1 MNIAEITIIY
11 LDGGGSHP
19 CIAVH
24 GFKQR
29 NYYFYR
35 PSDSAKFRRVYT
47 NGVTGEGI
55 FPLSTAQEEITDIL
69 AGRQGGFDVRFR
81 TTEEVQAERDF
92 IEAERKRNEQI
103 ERDTAARM
111 AEAEK
116 QLAALQKQADA
127 IRASAAAR
135 EAAIADGIKA
145 AVNPPA
151 PAPTEPPAS
160 TEEPAPAPA
169 PAPVKRKKSPIPTDT
184 PNS

>member
-11 LDGGGSHP
+11 LDGAGSHP
-19 CIAVH
+19 CLAVH

-47 NGVTGEGI
+47 DGVTGEGI

-81 TTEEVQAERDF
+81 SAEEVQAERDF
-92 IEAERKRNEQI
+92 IEAERKRNEQV

-111 AEAEK
+111 AAAEK
-116 QLAALQKQADA
+116 QLAELARQAA
-127 IRASAAAR
+127 NIRATAAAK
-135 EAAIADGIKA
+135 EAAIAEGIKA
-145 AVNPPA
+145 AVNPPPSA
-151 PAPTEPPAS
+151 PVEPPALS
-160 TEEPAPAPA
+160 EEPAPA